1 MPSKDP
7 LLRVVAGF
15 KWLDLL
21 LVALGVTVGTGGMFE
36 VFVHPILPPM
46 DMFVDVI
53 LGPITLAG
61 CFKGIVSLGRFG

>member
-1 MPSKDP
+1 MISILIDIVKWE
-7 LLRVVAGF
+7 F

-21 LVALGVTVGTGGMFE
+21 LVTLSVTVGTGGMFK

-46 DMFVDVI
+46 DMFVDVM
-53 LGPITLAG
+53 LGPIILAG